1 MHYTGERMKETKLE
15 QYLVKEIKKEN
26 GLCLKWM
33 SPGAKGVPDRII
45 IMPGG
50 KTYFVEMKQVSG
62 RIDPLQKYVHKQFTQ
77 RGHKVYVLW
86 TKEQVNEFVKKV
98 GDRNGDKI

>member
-45 IMPGG
+45 IMRAE
-50 KTYFVEMKQVSG
+50 KLILLK
-62 RIDPLQKYVHKQFTQ
+62 
-77 RGHKVYVLW
+77 
-86 TKEQVNEFVKKV
+86 
-98 GDRNGDKI
+98 

>member
-1 MHYTGERMKETKLE
+1 MKETNLE

-26 GLCLKWM
+26 GLCLKWV
-33 SPGAKGVPDRII
+33 SPGTKGVPDRII
-45 IMPGG
+45 IMPDG
-50 KTYFVEMKQVSG
+50 KTYFVEMKQNKG
-62 RIDPLQKYVHKQFTQ
+62 RIDPLQKYMHKQFNL

-98 GDRNGDKI
+98 GDNNGDKI